1 MILLSTT
8 GVLPGYEIEE
18 VHGIVTGHAV
28 AGANAFKDL
37 KGKFTD
43 FFGGR
48 SSTYEKVLHKY
59 EVVVV
64 EIMIE
69 KAKEVGANA
78 VLGISFD
85 FEVMSFDGQMLMIM
99 TTGTAMTIR
108 KVGDTHGASASPKVP
123 GQPRSSQGTASAAT
137 QAVVDDAGSDAHDTG
152 VSQVDRYAR
161 DVDAEL
167 RERSHG

>member
-8 GVLPGYEIEE
+8 GSLPGYEIEE
-18 VHGIVTGHAV
+18 VHGIVTGHAI
-28 AGANAFKDL
+28 AGVNAFKDL
-37 KGKFTD
+37 KGKLTD

-48 SSTYEKVLHKY
+48 SSTYEKVLNKY

-64 EIMIE
+64 GIMTE
-69 KAKEVGANA
+69 KAKEAGANA
-78 VLGISFD
+78 ILGISFD

-108 KVGDTHGASASPKVP
+108 KIGTTQSHAAGANVSA
-123 GQPRSSQGTASAAT
+123 QPRRSQGTASDPALPPA
-137 QAVVDDAGSDAHDTG
+137 DEAGAGAHDTG
-152 VSQVDRYAR
+152 VSQPDRYDR